1 MPHANRTKTNNP
13 DAMSVAG
20 PNVPA
25 MTRAIHPWRLLRSLT
40 HVTLVWHD
48 GGPMGTTTFA
58 TNTISL
64 RRGMTQAQRRCT
76 ILHELIHVDRG
87 PVTVGLVARE
97 EQRVRRETARL
108 LLPDIKVV
116 GESLAWAQTLEE
128 AADDLWVDVGV
139 LTTRL
144 RNLHPAERG
153 YLVDRLAEQED
164 VPHVG
169 HNGVQEDD

>member
-76 ILHELIHVDRG
+76 VMHELVHVDRG
-87 PVTVGLVARE
+87 PVGAGLVGRE
-97 EQRVRRETARL
+97 EQRLGDQRQGGVLDRQRTLQMVARNGL
-108 LLPDIKVV
+108 VIGQGRQGVFRPFGRV
-116 GESLAWAQTLEE
+116 AQ
-128 AADDLWVDVGV
+128 VDVIG
-139 LTTRL
+139 
-144 RNLHPAERG
+144 AG
-153 YLVDRLAEQED
+153 S
-164 VPHVG
+164 
-169 HNGVQEDD
+169 